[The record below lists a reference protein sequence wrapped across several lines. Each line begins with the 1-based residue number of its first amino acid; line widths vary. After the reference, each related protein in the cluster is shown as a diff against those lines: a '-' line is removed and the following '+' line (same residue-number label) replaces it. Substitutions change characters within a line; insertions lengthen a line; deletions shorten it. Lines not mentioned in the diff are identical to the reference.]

1 MILNRHVS
9 RLEAFSDAI
18 FAFAATYLVLS
29 LRAEEYADLRRN
41 LSHLPAVALSFAA
54 MTLMWAV
61 HNGFFRRYEI
71 EDATTIVLNAVF
83 LFVVIYFVF
92 PLKFAM
98 TTAMSFFFGSA
109 LGLVPPA
116 MTPETLAEMF
126 MLYSAGWIASFL
138 CIAMLYLHAA
148 RQRASLGLDDLA
160 TFDAVTQARH
170 YGTFVVAGVIS
181 FALAAGGVGVD
192 YGVPGFVYF
201 LMGPLGWWNGSRRS
215 KQRERLRLTIAPG

>member
-29 LRAEEYADLRRN
+29 LRADEYADLRRN
-41 LSHLPAVALSFAA
+41 LSHLPAVALSFGA
-54 MTLMWAV
+54 MLLMWSV

-71 EDATTIVLNAVF
+71 EDATTLVLNAIF

-92 PLKFAM
+92 PLKFAVS
-98 TTAMSFFFGSA
+98 TAMAFFFGDA
-109 LGLVPPA
+109 LGLVPPP

-126 MLYSAGWIASFL
+126 VLYAAGWIAAFL
-138 CIAMLYLHAA
+138 CITLLYLHAS
-148 RQRASLGLDDLA
+148 RRRALLGLDDMA
-160 TFDAVTQARH
+160 AFDAVTRAWH

-181 FALAAGGVGVD
+181 LVLALAGVGVG
-192 YGVPGFVYF
+192 YGMPGFVYVV
-201 LMGPLGWWNGSRRS
+201 MGPLGWWNDARRS
-215 KQRERLRLTIAPG
+215 KQRETLRLASVPG